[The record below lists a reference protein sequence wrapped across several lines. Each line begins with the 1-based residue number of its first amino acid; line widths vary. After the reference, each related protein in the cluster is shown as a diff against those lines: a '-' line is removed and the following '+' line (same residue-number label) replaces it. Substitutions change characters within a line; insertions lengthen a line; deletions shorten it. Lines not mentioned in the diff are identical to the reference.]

1 MADQIGARIVVK
13 LLTRVLIE
21 VAVAADG
28 VSDGRMYPDDPVS
41 GMAFTTEGDLDT
53 QVPQEGL
60 RAAQA
65 AGERPGTFGS
75 AGAGARGTAPAAIGA
90 DTEKVGGT
98 TCPRAA
104 LGHWASIMR
113 SIAVLR
119 FRVLVS
125 AQVMSSRLRAGRLA
139 FNWVCSADLQLQVE
153 FTESKPP
160 KGGWR
165 SETLAPRDDAD
176 KPCRERG

>member
-1 MADQIGARIVVK
+1 
-13 LLTRVLIE
+13 
-21 VAVAADG
+21 
-28 VSDGRMYPDDPVS
+28 MYPDDPVS

-125 AQVMSSRLRAGRLA
+125 AQVNVFAPSRWPSCL
-139 FNWVCSADLQLQVE
+139 
-153 FTESKPP
+153 
-160 KGGWR
+160 
-165 SETLAPRDDAD
+165 
-176 KPCRERG
+176 